1 MNSTTNNQKD
11 TENIHFTIEYE
22 SDESI
27 IENNDCIPDENV
39 INQGVENE
47 KLKAKKEEKKFEEE
61 DKPEKLIIELIK
73 ADSTTP
79 LGPLDLGQI
88 ARNNQAIN
96 SLLNNHLTTPTTNL
110 AQSIVTLI
118 HEMPEYSNYSLK
130 SIQDSI
136 DEYVSQN
143 TPKAEPCQLTTKN
156 ELSLIPE
163 EPDNKEK
170 KVFDRL
176 YEKRKKYEMEIISK
190 NKTISNNIPHETQEH
205 LDKLYN
211 DSKKQKKITPQIK
224 KIDIK
229 SNEKS
234 NLILYKKYF
243 SQFNQCISKLYN
255 NGDMKFS
262 NSITLNYLKILMS
275 NDNLGFLSNATGK
288 SNYELLAR
296 EEILT
301 QNLFNLLQENGYVSL
316 QNFFIFSLSILNLSN
331 CSSEAKGGISF
342 PALSATSS
350 TSTSSGNLI
359 GVQNVNNNSRQQTE
373 IKHLLNPSV
382 YFSVN
387 TTNNLIVISKAQS
400 NKIFKDFQQFN
411 KNWKNFLVE
420 KTKKRISQQDNL
432 TFKPATNIKY
442 NNKIKGNLFTHIK
455 QSKSRQKS
463 FDRLFYKQK
472 EKKENEELLN
482 CSFKP
487 KLVSHNSRSKYKNI
501 NHSYSVSKYNKSRD
515 EIEYESNANEYTFK
529 PNISISQMNYEKF
542 YNESTHS
549 YASNEELQYK
559 ERIKKGREEKERI
572 KKATML
578 RESYDNKKVKYPY
591 PKVLNTS
598 GSYYNKKPEIR
609 HLLGENPLLIIDIE
623 INKSNKRI
631 IIYKDDKPEE
641 ISEKFINENNIK
653 DYNLIIQIKKMIM
666 TEMNN
671 IKNKNV

>member
-1 MNSTTNNQKD
+1 MNSTNNQKEN
-11 TENIHFTIEYE
+11 ENIHLTIDYE

-39 INQGVENE
+39 INRELEKE
-47 KLKAKKEEKKFEEE
+47 KLKKKKEESKYEEE
-61 DKPEKLIIELIK
+61 DKPEKLMIDLIK
-73 ADSTTP
+73 SDPTP
-79 LGPLDLGQI
+79 LGPLDLDHI
-88 ARNNQAIN
+88 ARTNEAIN
-96 SLLNNHLTTPTTNL
+96 SLLNNHLISPSTNL
-110 AQSIVTLI
+110 AKSIITLI
-118 HEMPEYSNYSLK
+118 HEIPEYSQYSLGT
-130 SIQDSI
+130 IQDSL

-143 TPKAEPCQLTTKN
+143 VSKEKPRQINTKN

-163 EPDNKEK
+163 EPDNNEK
-170 KVFDRL
+170 KVFERL
-176 YEKRKKYEMEIISK
+176 YEKRKKYEMEITPK
-190 NKTISNNIPHETQEH
+190 KKTLSSNIPQETQEY

-211 DSKKQKKITPQIK
+211 DRKKPKKVTPQIK
-224 KIDIK
+224 KIDVK

-243 SQFNQCISKLYN
+243 SQFNQCVSKLYN

-262 NSITLNYLKILMS
+262 NNITLNHLKILMN

-301 QNLFNLLQENGYVSL
+301 QNLFNLLQENGCVSL

-331 CSSEAKGGISF
+331 CCSETKGGISF
-342 PALSATSS
+342 PALSANSS
-350 TSTSSGNLI
+350 SSTSSGNLT
-359 GVQNVNNNSRQQTE
+359 GPQNTNINPNQQNQT
-373 IKHLLNPSV
+373 KHLLTPSV

-400 NKIFKDFQQFN
+400 NKIFQDFQLFN
-411 KNWKNFLVE
+411 KNWKNYLVE

-432 TFKPATNIKY
+432 TFKPSTNIKY

-487 KLVSHNSRSKYKNI
+487 KLVSHNSKSKYKNI

-515 EIEYESNANEYTFK
+515 EIEYENNANEYTFK

-578 RESYDNKKVKYPY
+578 RESYDNKKVYNPY

-598 GSYYNKKPEIR
+598 GSYYSKKSEKK
-609 HLLGENPLLIIDIE
+609 HLLEENPLLVIDIE